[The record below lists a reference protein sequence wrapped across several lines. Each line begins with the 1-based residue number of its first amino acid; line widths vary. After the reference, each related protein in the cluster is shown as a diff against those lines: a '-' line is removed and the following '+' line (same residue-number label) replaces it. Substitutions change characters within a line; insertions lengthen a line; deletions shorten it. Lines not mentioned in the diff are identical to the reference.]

1 MNPSKKDVQDVYM
14 KYSGYAVEGSTY
26 YEFET
31 IQLQTDVL
39 YGESYA
45 ILEEDNTWKVD
56 TTFQY
61 EVLYV
66 SDEGIILKK
75 FYRKKLTNVQT
86 LESHPLFQSAIW
98 VIEETASEYINE
110 EDIIQI
116 VTNDV
121 YASKVPTNSSTY
133 RYLIERSEL
142 FEQFFEDLY
151 TEMDN
156 YYNGEKQ
163 NSPEKWDFANYLQT
177 DYGVQFEQSEGAD
190 IVLSNC
196 LGLMRKLNLTYQ
208 EMAEYFCKYIL

>member
-1 MNPSKKDVQDVYM
+1 MNPSKKDVQDVYL

-26 YEFET
+26 YEFES
-31 IQLQTDVL
+31 IQMQTDVL
-39 YGESYA
+39 FGESYA
-45 ILEEDNTWKVD
+45 ILEECNTWEID
-56 TTFQY
+56 TTFNY

-75 FYRKKLTNVQT
+75 FYRKKLDNVQT

-116 VTNDV
+116 VTKDV

-133 RYLIERSEL
+133 RYLVDRSEL

-151 TEMDN
+151 SEMDS
-156 YYNGEKQ
+156 YYNGNKQ
-163 NSPEKWDFANYLQT
+163 NAPEKWDFANYLQT
-177 DYGVQFEQSEGAD
+177 DYGIEFEPSEGAD

>member
-26 YEFET
+26 YEFEP
-31 IQLQTDVL
+31 IQLQTEIL

-45 ILEEDNTWKVD
+45 ILEEDNTWEVD

-75 FYRKKLTNVQT
+75 FYRKKLENVQT

-98 VIEETASEYINE
+98 MIEETASEYINE

-116 VTNDV
+116 VTNDI
-121 YASKVPTNSSTY
+121 YASKVPSNCSTY
-133 RYLIERSEL
+133 RYLMERSEL
-142 FEQFFEDLY
+142 FDQFFEDLY
-151 TEMDN
+151 FEMDN
-156 YYNGEKQ
+156 YYNGTKQ
-163 NSPEKWDFANYLQT
+163 NAPEKWDFANYLQS

>member
-1 MNPSKKDVQDVYM
+1 MNPSKKDVQDVYL

-26 YEFET
+26 YEFEPV
-31 IQLQTDVL
+31 QMQTEVL
-39 YGESYA
+39 FGESYA
-45 ILEEDNTWKVD
+45 ILEEFNTWEID
-56 TTFQY
+56 TTFNY

-75 FYRKKLTNVQT
+75 FYRKKLENLQT
-86 LESHPLFQSAIW
+86 LESHPLFQSAIL
-98 VIEETASEYINE
+98 VIEETASEYINV

-116 VTNDV
+116 VTKDV

-133 RYLIERSEL
+133 RYLVDRSDL

-151 TEMDN
+151 SEMDS
-156 YYNGEKQ
+156 YYNGQKQ
-163 NSPEKWDFANYLQT
+163 NTPEKWDFANYLQT

-190 IVLSNC
+190 IVLSNF

>member
-1 MNPSKKDVQDVYM
+1 MNPGKKDVQDVYM

-26 YEFET
+26 YEFEP
-31 IQLQTDVL
+31 IHLQTEVL

-45 ILEEDNTWKVD
+45 ILEEDNTWEVD

-75 FYRKKLTNVQT
+75 FHRKKLDNVQT

-98 VIEETASEYINE
+98 MIEETASEYINE

-121 YASKVPTNSSTY
+121 YASTVPTNSSTY
-133 RYLIERSEL
+133 RYLKERSEL

-151 TEMDN
+151 SEMDN
-156 YYNGEKQ
+156 YYNGAKQ

-177 DYGVQFEQSEGAD
+177 DYGVEFEQSEGAD